1 MVSIKHTR
9 VMQNANGN
17 DVTVMD
23 YEEQIPVD
31 DAIGTEET
39 KARLEAEL
47 VDVEAELAQYIAIR
61 DVNNKWL
68 YNRQYDFGIYEWVV
82 LLVRVVLQQVPISV

>member
-1 MVSIKHTR
+1 MAKVISAMSEETSASTKMVSIKHTR
-9 VMQNANGN
+9 VMQDASGN

-23 YEEQIPVD
+23 YEDNIPVD
-31 DAIGTEET
+31 DAISGAEET

-61 DVNNKWL
+61 DA
-68 YNRQYDFGIYEWVV
+68 E
-82 LLVRVVLQQVPISV
+82 